1 MEILTKGVFPLIAPL
16 ASSMGIQLSETSIK
30 DNISNPNIQI
40 KSLENFFKRFPDIDI
55 LFPIMDTSVE
65 ARAVGCPFEFK
76 ENVPVIT
83 EHRYKTIESIVRI
96 PVPDPNKTPC
106 MKLNIDVIRGLSKIK
121 PKSIIS
127 YVIGPVTLAAHFM
140 GITDLIKLAMREK
153 DLFHNTLKHCNKIIK
168 PYAEAL
174 VNAGA
179 SSLIIL
185 EPQVGIFSPK
195 TYRESIRKHLEQL
208 AYGLPNIILH
218 VCGNTTPHLLDFAAT
233 DNIPGLSLDFLVDF
247 ETALLNN
254 SPLKNKMLI
263 GNIEPAGIMQKGT
276 PEFVKGKVDILLKAM
291 KGEKFILSTGCDLMP
306 DTPLE
311 NLDSFIETGLKHR

>member
-1 MEILTKGVFPLIAPL
+1 
-16 ASSMGIQLSETSIK
+16 
-30 DNISNPNIQI
+30 
-40 KSLENFFKRFPDIDI
+40 
-55 LFPIMDTSVE
+55 MDTSVE

-185 EPQVGIFSPK
+185 EPQVGIFLQ
-195 TYRESIRKHLEQL
+195 KHIENQSE
-208 AYGLPNIILH
+208 
-218 VCGNTTPHLLDFAAT
+218 NTW
-233 DNIPGLSLDFLVDF
+233 
-247 ETALLNN
+247 NN
-254 SPLKNKMLI
+254 SHMGCQILFCMYAEIQPLI
-263 GNIEPAGIMQKGT
+263 CW
-276 PEFVKGKVDILLKAM
+276 ILQQQIT
-291 KGEKFILSTGCDLMP
+291 FP
-306 DTPLE
+306 D
-311 NLDSFIETGLKHR
+311 